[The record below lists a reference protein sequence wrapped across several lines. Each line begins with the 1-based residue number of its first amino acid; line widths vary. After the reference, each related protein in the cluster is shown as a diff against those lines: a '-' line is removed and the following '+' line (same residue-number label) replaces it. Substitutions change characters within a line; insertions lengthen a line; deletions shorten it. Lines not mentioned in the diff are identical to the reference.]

1 MICFPLDNTEY
12 GAEALGAY
20 LSTRTRGVAASG
32 QNLAVTA
39 ASGMSVTV
47 SPGLAWL
54 KYAEYWGT
62 CALQPQPLT
71 LSIEVADG
79 ALARIDAVVCRLDK
93 IKNCAEITVKKGAYA
108 SSPTVV
114 APVRN
119 DNYDEIYLATI
130 NVTPGLIA
138 ISQEQITDRRLDP
151 SVCGL
156 MADSITEV
164 DTAAIHAQVTGL
176 IASLQKALADVFGGA
191 LPDGAITTPK
201 FAVDA
206 KVPNAGYASEAGMA
220 TTRLLVNNDFL
231 SIDTTGNF
239 ASEDMKPSVFGSNT
253 ADTSYTNCPPGI
265 KGAFYG
271 YREVWKSS
279 QVMTV
284 HLVESFPVPGRVWSN
299 GYDTNTK
306 VWFGW
311 QENGGTNKYVRDYAW
326 PISRMGGFD
335 SFKNEAAT
343 AAQAYYLGFN
353 GGANTVLAVPAAKM
367 AARASNIS
375 MGSDG
380 RLWISYS

>member
-1 MICFPLDNTEY
+1 M
-12 GAEALGAY
+12 
-20 LSTRTRGVAASG
+20 
-32 QNLAVTA
+32 
-39 ASGMSVTV
+39 
-47 SPGLAWL
+47 
-54 KYAEYWGT
+54 
-62 CALQPQPLT
+62 
-71 LSIEVADG
+71 
-79 ALARIDAVVCRLDK
+79 
-93 IKNCAEITVKKGAYA
+93 
-108 SSPTVV
+108 
-114 APVRN
+114 RN

-156 MADSITEV
+156 MADSITEI

-176 IASLQKALADVFGGA
+176 ITSLQKALADVFGGA

-201 FAVDA
+201 FAADA
-206 KVPNAGYASEAGMA
+206 KVPNAGYASESGMA

-231 SIDTTGNF
+231 SINTAGDF
-239 ASEDMKPSVFGSNT
+239 SSEDMKPSVFGSET
-253 ADTSYTNCPPGI
+253 ADTTLANCPTGI

-271 YREVWKSS
+271 YREVYKANLLI
-279 QVMTV
+279 TV
-284 HLVESFPVPGRVWSN
+284 KLIESYPQAGRTWSN
-299 GYDTNTK
+299 TYDMTQAK
-306 VWFGW
+306 WFGW
-311 QENGGTNKYVRDYAW
+311 QENGGNKYVRDYAW